1 MANLLVNS
9 PGGEQRIIPID
20 DSGWYFDPVRVLW
33 DTRKQGEMPEVT
45 LGKMQ
50 LAGNKLI
57 TLADYLPEHAAY
69 ITKQDQR
76 LQAENKKAEISD
88 AVEKDKDFEALRP
101 MADAEIDAWFAANVT
116 TKGSTEA
123 MLKKIVKA
131 LIKQEIL

>member
-9 PGGEQRIIPID
+9 PSGEQTIIEIN
-20 DSGWYFDPVRVLW
+20 DSGSYFDLARVLW

-69 ITKQDQR
+69 ITKKDKR
-76 LQAENKKAEISD
+76 LQAENKKAEIAE
-88 AVEKDKDFEALRP
+88 AVEKDRDFEALRP
-101 MADAEIDAWFAANVT
+101 MTDTEIDNWFAANVT
-116 TKGSTEA
+116 TKGSAEA
-123 MLKKIVKA
+123 MLKKVVKA